1 MFHFIYIPDL
11 AYSFPVFVPRIS
23 TKFTGNNME
32 VIRIPSR
39 AFPWSVFM
47 CCEEAFTFPL
57 LAQMGFPQ
65 GDHEPA
71 QRLWESTFQGC
82 WGGGNLFLG
91 VED

>member
-39 AFPWSVFM
+39 AFPWSVFI
-47 CCEEAFTFPL
+47 CCEEALTL
-57 LAQMGFPQ
+57 HSLCWLRWGFPRVSMNQ
-65 GDHEPA
+65 PKGSGRA
-71 QRLWESTFQGC
+71 CFR
-82 WGGGNLFLG
+82 G
-91 VED
+91 VGKVETSS